1 MMRLRWTRTIL
12 CALGFIWVMVQW
24 HAHERRATADQFHV
38 AELIARMC
46 NDRSEQS
53 GRDACEIGLRS
64 TGLGS
69 GVRVSGSVDV
79 SGNVDVQ

>member
-24 HAHERRATADQFHV
+24 RAHERRAAAEQARVTALLANMCADRPDQK
-38 AELIARMC
+38 AR
-46 NDRSEQS
+46 D
-53 GRDACEIGLRS
+53 GCEMAFRLQ
-64 TGLGS
+64 GLGS

-79 SGNVDVQ
+79 NGSVDVQ